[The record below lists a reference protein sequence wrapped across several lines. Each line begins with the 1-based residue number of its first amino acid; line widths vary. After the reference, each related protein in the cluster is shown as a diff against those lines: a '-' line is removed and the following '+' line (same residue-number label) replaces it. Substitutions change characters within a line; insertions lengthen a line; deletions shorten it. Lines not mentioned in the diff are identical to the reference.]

1 MFFNQLSKPESLV
14 EFAHRNQA
22 GVGSDAGALE
32 IDLERGVKRELEGL
46 ILCFTHWVPTS
57 GAPSSYS
64 DPHKY

>member
-32 IDLERGVKRELEGL
+32 IDLERGVKRRAGRADFVLHPLGTNL
-46 ILCFTHWVPTS
+46 RSAFIVFRP
-57 GAPSSYS
+57 A
-64 DPHKY
+64 